1 MPRPGV
7 LQGAEAGLAFA
18 LLYGIGTGAAAPWQ
32 WLQLPVAD
40 DRYHKTF
47 RWTSSFLCLAFV
59 GYGLCAGNRLA
70 ECYPSGDGHAGCR
83 PQPTDY
89 RRSRECRGR
98 PISHWSR
105 QALQGFGDA
114 HFGGLAKLE
123 PRRVALLL
131 GFGIAAALFWGV
143 GNGLLLRIALHG
155 LDSSYR
161 GMDGLLPA
169 EISAPEDPLKSGS
182 SESLV
187 SWASL
192 GAQGRQRVLAVP
204 SKNDISALTGGPA
217 LEPLRVYVGLNS
229 AETAEER
236 AALALAELKRVGA
249 FDRSVLVI
257 ATPTGT
263 GWVDPAGMAPLEFLH
278 RGDVASVSVQ
288 YSYLPSWLSLL
299 IEPDYG
305 SDTARAVF
313 QVVYGYWHAL
323 PKEHR
328 PQLYLFGLSLG
339 ARNSDLS
346 ADRRRRGPL
355 SRRALGGS
363 ALGQRDLAQGDGEAY
378 SRKPGVAA
386 ALSRRVA
393 LPLYYAAQ

>member
-1 MPRPGV
+1 
-7 LQGAEAGLAFA
+7 
-18 LLYGIGTGAAAPWQ
+18 
-32 WLQLPVAD
+32 
-40 DRYHKTF
+40 
-47 RWTSSFLCLAFV
+47 
-59 GYGLCAGNRLA
+59 
-70 ECYPSGDGHAGCR
+70 
-83 PQPTDY
+83 
-89 RRSRECRGR
+89 
-98 PISHWSR
+98 
-105 QALQGFGDA
+105 
-114 HFGGLAKLE
+114 
-123 PRRVALLL
+123 
-131 GFGIAAALFWGV
+131 
-143 GNGLLLRIALHG
+143 
-155 LDSSYR
+155 
-161 GMDGLLPA
+161 MDGLLPA